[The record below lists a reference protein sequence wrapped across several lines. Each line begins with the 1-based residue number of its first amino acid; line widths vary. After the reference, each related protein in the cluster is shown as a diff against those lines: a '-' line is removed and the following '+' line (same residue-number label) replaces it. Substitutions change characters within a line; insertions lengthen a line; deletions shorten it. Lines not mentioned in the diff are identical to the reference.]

1 MNYSRIIV
9 EAIMA
14 MKRPPVT
21 IPPFGRVPEQ
31 DSRSPRFD
39 FRGDGASLYVFMEN
53 ISVPE
58 FFRVKGIL

>member
-21 IPPFGRVPEQ
+21 IPPADRVPEQ
-31 DSRSPRFD
+31 DSRSPRLD
-39 FRGDGASLYVFMEN
+39 FRGDDVSVSVSWK

-58 FFRVKGIL
+58 VFMVNGNL